1 MRSLSTKIVALS
13 FAAALAAGLVGGG
26 VLIAIMLDVSGAQI
40 RSLEAALRAN
50 FDRNARTEV
59 ETAVSLLAAVEK
71 VAGRA
76 GAEAAARKLAADLVR
91 ELRYDKT
98 GYFWIDDAKGNN
110 IVLLGTTASEDR
122 ELREGRSAAERAIL
136 AALTLVLPPHRDN
149 IRAARY
155 LAEEVG
161 RDDPAVEWVAV
172 RPDGL
177 VDAATPSPYELYE
190 APRRSP
196 LFDPGKTSRIN
207 VAAFMAELLAKGE
220 LWETWKGRMPVIYD
234 AGQAAGRGA

>member
-26 VLIAIMLDVSGAQI
+26 VLIAIMLDVSGAQV

-71 VAGRA
+71 VAGRP
-76 GAEAAARKLAADLVR
+76 GAEAATRKLAADLVR

-110 IVLLGTTASEDR
+110 IVLLGNKT
-122 ELREGRSAAERAIL
+122 EGTNR
-136 AALTLVLPPHRDN
+136 
-149 IRAARY
+149 
-155 LAEEVG
+155 
-161 RDDPAVEWVAV
+161 
-172 RPDGL
+172 
-177 VDAATPSPYELYE
+177 YE
-190 APRRSP
+190 AKDTRGNLYMQSIIRQ
-196 LFDPGKTSRIN
+196 G
-207 VAAFMAELLAKGE
+207 LAGGGYSDYWFPK
-220 LWETWKGRMPVIYD
+220 
-234 AGQAAGRGA
+234 AGQT